1 MSKQDDQFLP
11 EQVDEQIET
20 LAHLGNSSA
29 LPEARLASDLHQVYD
44 EEHEIAERVWVRL
57 NRHITQNSR
66 GRTGQKHPKDQA
78 RHMLVKE
85 AQPMKTKVTQQP
97 PAKNRWHV
105 LETFAAI
112 LVIVALVGSMAL
124 LLRLRQAPQ
133 SSQGS
138 KGTATSTTQALNVTT
153 ATATSTVTATAILTA
168 TATPIPEPPTSVIL
182 SISASGIPPTTQSE
196 ITIPSG
202 TIVTLTVI
210 PDHSLLPFQTFT
222 MGIYATDPYGFSE
235 LQYCTYPKTG
245 TCSYT
250 IAYSSS
256 ERTDYTKGK
265 HTFRAFLGDI
275 GGAILENSSSITITW
290 S

>member
-57 NRHITQNSR
+57 NRHITQDSR

-138 KGTATSTTQALNVTT
+138 KGTATSTAQALNVTT
-153 ATATSTVTATAILTA
+153 ATA
-168 TATPIPEPPTSVIL
+168 IPAPPTSVML
-182 SISASGIPPTTQSE
+182 SVSASGIPPTTQSE

-202 TIVTLTVI
+202 TRVTLTVL

>member
-20 LAHLGNSSA
+20 LAHLEKSST
-29 LPEARLASDLHQVYD
+29 LPEARLASDLHQIYD

-66 GRTGQKHPKDQA
+66 GHTGQKHSKDQA
-78 RHMLVKE
+78 LHRFVKE
-85 AQPMKTKVTQQP
+85 AQPMKTKVMQQP
-97 PAKNRWHV
+97 SAKNRWHV
-105 LETFAAI
+105 LETLAAV
-112 LVIVALVGSMAL
+112 LVVVALVATMAL
-124 LLRLRQAPQ
+124 LSQWRKAPQ
-133 SSQGS
+133 PSQGNG
-138 KGTATSTTQALNVTT
+138 GTAPSTAQVLHRAT
-153 ATATSTVTATAILTA
+153 ATATTT
-168 TATPIPEPPTSVIL
+168 TPIPPTSVKL
-182 SISASGIPPTTQSE
+182 RVSALGLAPTTRSK
-196 ITIPSG
+196 ITVPSG
-202 TIVTLTVI
+202 TEVTLTVI

-235 LQYCTYPKTG
+235 LQYCTYPKTN

-256 ERTDYTKGK
+256 EKTDYTKGK
-265 HTFRAFLGDI
+265 HTFRAFLGNI
-275 GGAILENSSSITITW
+275 GGAILENSSDFTITW

>member
-20 LAHLGNSSA
+20 LAHLGNSST
-29 LPEARLASDLHQVYD
+29 LPEALLVSNLDQIYG

-57 NRHITQNSR
+57 NRHIAQDSR
-66 GRTGQKHPKDQA
+66 GGTGQKHLEDQTL
-78 RHMLVKE
+78 HTLVKE
-85 AQPMKTKVTQQP
+85 ARPMKTRETPP
-97 PAKNRWHV
+97 PAKKRWRA

-112 LVIVALVGSMAL
+112 VIIAALVGSMAL
-124 LLRLRQAPQ
+124 LFQLRRPSH
-133 SSQGS
+133 SSQAGS
-138 KGTATSTTQALNVTT
+138 GAVTSTAQGVHETT
-153 ATATSTVTATAILTA
+153 ATATAK
-168 TATPIPEPPTSVIL
+168 ATPIPAPPTSVMIRV
-182 SISASGIPPTTQSE
+182 SAAGISPTSQGK

-202 TIVTLTVI
+202 TKVTLTVL

-235 LQYCTYPKTG
+235 LQYCTYPKTD

-256 ERTDYTKGK
+256 EGTDYTKGK
-265 HTFRAFLGDI
+265 HTFRAFLGNI
-275 GGAILENSSSITITW
+275 GGAILKDSSSVTITW